1 MSFRK
6 MILVASLVLFIVTL
20 AGCANSGE
28 AHKAVES
35 YLQALVAKDD
45 ARFSQLICPAFEA
58 EALTEFDS
66 FGAVDAGLDNVA
78 CRTNGTDGNATLVTC
93 SGSIVVTYRGENNQV
108 LDLSANTYR
117 VTRVDGEWKLCGYN

>member
-1 MSFRK
+1 MFFK
-6 MILVASLVLFIVTL
+6 KIKLVAFLVLLTVTL

-66 FGAVDAGLDNVA
+66 FGAVDASLDNVA
-78 CRTNGTDGNATLVTC
+78 CRATGTDGNATLVTC
-93 SGSIVVTYRGENNQV
+93 SGSIVVTYRGEDNQV
-108 LDLSANTYR
+108 LDLSNNIYR
-117 VTRVDGEWKLCGYN
+117 VTRVDGEWKMCGYN

>member
-1 MSFRK
+1 MFFRK
-6 MILVASLVLFIVTL
+6 IMLVVSLLLFILML

-28 AHKAVES
+28 AHKTIES

-66 FGAVDAGLDNVA
+66 FGAVDASLDNVT
-78 CRTNGTDGNATLVTC
+78 CRTYGTDGNATLITC
-93 SGSIVVTYRGENNQV
+93 TGSIVVTYRGENNQV
-108 LDLSANTYR
+108 LDLSANIYR
-117 VTRVDGEWKLCGYN
+117 VTRVDGEWKMCGYN